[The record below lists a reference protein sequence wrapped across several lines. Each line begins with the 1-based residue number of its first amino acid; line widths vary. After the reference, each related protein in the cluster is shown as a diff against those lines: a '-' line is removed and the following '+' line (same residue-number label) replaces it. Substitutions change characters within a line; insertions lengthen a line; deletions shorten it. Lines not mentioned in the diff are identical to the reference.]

1 MVYRASVCARNAEND
16 RHNTPGYCLQ
26 QVRTWCGIPARYGTA
41 ALAWANTNDRHTDR
55 RPPRGAP
62 VFWTG
67 GSHGY
72 GHIAL
77 SLGDR
82 NRDGTFLV
90 RSTDVNGWGGI
101 GTVDLGWFERHWGL
115 HYAGWA
121 WDLNEVRIPH
131 VKGKDR

>member
-1 MVYRASVCARNAEND
+1 MVYRAAVCARNAEAD
-16 RHNTPGYCLQ
+16 HTNTPGYCLQ
-26 QVRTWCGIPARYGTA
+26 QVRTWCGIPGRYPTA
-41 ALAWANTNDRHTDR
+41 ASAWANTNDRHTDR
-55 RPPRGAP
+55 RPPRGAA

-82 NRDGTFLV
+82 NRDGVTAI
-90 RSTDVNGWGGI
+90 RSTDIGLGHV
-101 GTVDLGWFERHWGL
+101 GTVSLGWIEDNWHL

-121 WDLNEVRIPH
+121 WDINEVRIPH
-131 VKGKDR
+131 TRGKDR